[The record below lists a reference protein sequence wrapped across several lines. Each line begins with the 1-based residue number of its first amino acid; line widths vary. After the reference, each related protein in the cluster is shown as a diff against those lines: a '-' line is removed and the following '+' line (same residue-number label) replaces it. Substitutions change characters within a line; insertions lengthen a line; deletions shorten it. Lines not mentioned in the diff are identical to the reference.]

1 MGIIVKLWLLC
12 KCELSIVGTW
22 PGFPGGTSG
31 EEPSCQRRTHERC
44 GFDPWVRK
52 IPWKRKWQ
60 LIPIFLPGKSH
71 GQRSLPGMKSRT
83 LLKQLSTHL
92 TILNYFPL
100 VLLFMALDIFIF
112 VCMLSCVQLFAVLWT
127 VACQAP
133 LSMGLPRQEYGS
145 GLPFPSPGDLPHPGI
160 ELVSPA
166 FGRQILYHILL
177 PL

>member
-1 MGIIVKLWLLC
+1 MLFITFK
-12 KCELSIVGTW
+12 E
-22 PGFPGGTSG
+22 
-31 EEPSCQRRTHERC
+31 
-44 GFDPWVRK
+44 FDLWVRK

-60 LIPIFLPGKSH
+60 PTPVFLPGISH

-145 GLPFPSPGDLPHPGI
+145 GLPFPSPGYQSI
-160 ELVSPA
+160 VA
-166 FGRQILYHILL
+166 
-177 PL
+177 